1 MSTDPS
7 DQSRREQTA
16 AWNAASLIMAGV
28 AFWGG
33 LGWLVAEWA
42 GNRIFLVV
50 GLLLGSAAALYLVW
64 VRYGRA

>member
-1 MSTDPS
+1 MNSDPS

-33 LGWLVAEWA
+33 IGWLLSQWA
-42 GNRIFLVV
+42 GNRAFLVV